1 MKSFPLMDSKGKP
14 SGNIPWE
21 IIASHEEQA
30 IKNHYQTL
38 DVLAK
43 RGGLSFE
50 EALAVLEDRAFEKD
64 SMADVKLNKIVKEY
78 HNK

>member
-1 MKSFPLMDSKGKP
+1 MKHFPLMDSKGKP
-14 SGNIPWE
+14 SGIIPWE
-21 IIASHEEQA
+21 IIALHEEQA

-50 EALAVLEDRAFEKD
+50 EVLAVLEDRAFEKD

-78 HNK
+78 YNR